1 MRDESGPLGRNDAA
15 GMGPAVGHRLDET
28 GMEMVFRELVENTQD
43 LVIVT
48 DALLDRPGPLIRYVN
63 PAFTQLTGWRADEV
77 LGQSPRMLQGPGTD
91 RATLAAIGAALRR
104 GERCA
109 AQVMNYAR
117 NGAPYWIDIRI
128 VPLLGPGSRITGF
141 ASIGRDATLI
151 RRRMDELAH
160 LTDRDTLT
168 GIPNRRALLRVVAEI
183 AARQDPAA
191 ALGTATAGLALAW
204 LDVDQFGRIN
214 ETFGEAAG
222 DSVLMG
228 VADLLAEN
236 LRRADLLG
244 RVGGEEFVIC
254 MPGLGPAEAEA
265 TAQRLRAAVA
275 ATAFPTEAGPLH
287 ITCSLGICCLA
298 PGEGLTALLQRTEA
312 TLRAA
317 KAGGRNRVSMG

>member
-1 MRDESGPLGRNDAA
+1 MRDEGRPVGRNDATDL
-15 GMGPAVGHRLDET
+15 GPAARHSLDEA

-43 LVIVT
+43 VVIVT

-63 PAFTQLTGWRADEV
+63 PAFTQLTGWRAEEV

-91 RATLAAIGAALRR
+91 PATLAAIGAALRR

-128 VPLLGPGSRITGF
+128 VPLLGPGGRITGF

-168 GIPNRRALLRVVAEI
+168 GIPNRRALLRAVAEI
-183 AARQDPAA
+183 AARQDAA
-191 ALGTATAGLALAW
+191 AAPRSATAGMALAW
-204 LDVDQFGRIN
+204 LDIDRFGRIN

-254 MPGLGPAEAEA
+254 MPGLGPVEAEA
-265 TAQRLRAAVA
+265 AAHRLRAVIA
-275 ATAFPTEAGPLH
+275 ATPFPTEAGPLR
-287 ITCSLGICCLA
+287 ITCSLGICCQA
-298 PGEGLTALLQRTEA
+298 AGEWLTALLHRTEA
-312 TLRAA
+312 ALHTA
-317 KAGGRNRVSMG
+317 KIGGRNRVSMG